1 MLSSLSGI
9 VGNRGQAAYAATNT
23 FLNGFTAYR
32 RSLNL
37 PAPMIDTG
45 AVEDIG
51 YVAEAEEQRQA
62 TINHLAHDHIKEKE
76 FFALVKDA
84 IVHAPDISGQGQVL
98 TSLKFSHCIRAPQ
111 SSTRSSVATKEKYGF
126 NIRDALGETTGTN
139 QVVEIIT
146 KALIT
151 KISELSMA
159 PAEDI
164 VPEKPLTAYGMDS
177 LVGVGMR
184 NWLIGE
190 LGVYEL
196 ELRLRR
202 WLVILRRERV
212 S

>member
-1 MLSSLSGI
+1 
-9 VGNRGQAAYAATNT
+9 
-23 FLNGFTAYR
+23 
-32 RSLNL
+32 
-37 PAPMIDTG
+37 
-45 AVEDIG
+45 
-51 YVAEAEEQRQA
+51 
-62 TINHLAHDHIKEKE
+62 
-76 FFALVKDA
+76 
-84 IVHAPDISGQGQVL
+84 
-98 TSLKFSHCIRAPQ
+98 
-111 SSTRSSVATKEKYGF
+111 
-126 NIRDALGETTGTN
+126 
-139 QVVEIIT
+139 
-146 KALIT
+146 
-151 KISELSMA
+151 MA